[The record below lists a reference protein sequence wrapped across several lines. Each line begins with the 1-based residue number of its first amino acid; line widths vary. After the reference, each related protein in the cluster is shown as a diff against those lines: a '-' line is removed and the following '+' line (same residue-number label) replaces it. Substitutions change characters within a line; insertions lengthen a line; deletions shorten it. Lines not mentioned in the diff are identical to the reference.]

1 MEAMVAHDEF
11 WAQATEELRAYD
23 LLKHP
28 FYQAW
33 SAGELTQ
40 AELGRYG
47 RQYLEHVAAFPT
59 YLTALHSRL
68 PEGRTRSAVLRNAAE
83 EEVKG
88 KPHAELWRQFV
99 SGIDPGGEA
108 QEEIVPEVRELVD
121 TYRDLGRSAPP
132 AAALGAFYAY
142 ESQVP
147 RIAEEKRAGLKKFY
161 GADDATCAYFTLHMT
176 ADVHHARVWRSL
188 IEQAIEERGETAAAE
203 ALDGAR
209 QGARALWHAL
219 DGIEAARRQ
228 ARAAMGKPVCC

>member
-1 MEAMVAHDEF
+1 MAHDEF
-11 WAQATEELRAYD
+11 WTRAAGELRPWD

-33 SAGELTQ
+33 SAGELTH
-40 AELGRYG
+40 AELGFYG

-68 PEGRTRSAVLRNAAE
+68 PEGKMRRAVLRNAAE

-88 KPHAELWRQFV
+88 KPHADLWRQFV
-99 SGIDPGGEA
+99 AGIDPEGPAHAAPAE
-108 QEEIVPEVRELVD
+108 PEVEQLVD
-121 TYRDLGRSAPP
+121 TYRELGQSASP

-147 RIAEEKRAGLKKFY
+147 RVAEEKRSGLRKFY

-176 ADVHHARVWRSL
+176 ADVHHASVWRGL
-188 IEQAIEERGETAAAE
+188 IDQALEEGGEGAAAE
-203 ALDGAR
+203 ALDGMR
-209 QGARALWHAL
+209 TGARALWRAL
-219 DGIEAARRQ
+219 DGIETARQRRREVAGERQ
-228 ARAAMGKPVCC
+228 PICH